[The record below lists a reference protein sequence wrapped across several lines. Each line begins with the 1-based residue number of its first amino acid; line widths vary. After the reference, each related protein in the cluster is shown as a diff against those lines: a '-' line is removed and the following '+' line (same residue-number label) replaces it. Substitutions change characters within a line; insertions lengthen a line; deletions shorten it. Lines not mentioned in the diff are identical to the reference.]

1 MATMDPTVT
10 PGGISGTTSQVDD
23 ETMQGNLAD
32 TEARADT
39 EVGDLSNFVSP
50 TGSGDS
56 HIGSIEDRSGDMS
69 STTGI

>member
-10 PGGISGTTSQVDD
+10 PGGISNTTPQVDK
-23 ETMQGNLAD
+23 ETLQGNLAD

-39 EVGDLSNFVSP
+39 EVGELSNFVSP
-50 TGSGDS
+50 TGSGES

>member
-1 MATMDPTVT
+1 MATTDPTVT

-23 ETMQGNLAD
+23 ETLQGNLGD

-50 TGSGDS
+50 TGSGES
-56 HIGSIEDRSGDMS
+56 HIGSIEDRTGDTN
-69 STTGI
+69 STTSI